1 MALKGMDVDQVRQ
14 LAQSLHQ
21 ASSTLITMI
30 STLSQQVRHASWIG
44 PDREGFVAGW
54 NSHHATALKNVATAL
69 QDASTRANL
78 DAQQQDDASNA

>member
-14 LAQSLHQ
+14 LAQALHQ
-21 ASSTLITMI
+21 ASSSLTTMI
-30 STLSQQVRHASWIG
+30 STLSQQVQHANWIG
-44 PDREGFVAGW
+44 PDRERFVADW